1 MAFMGETAEVG
12 LAELLSVLAHRQHT
26 GRLTIIS
33 EGEEAQI
40 FLDDGKVILIS
51 SSNLALRLG
60 RILLRLG
67 ILTID
72 QLENALRAQDSQIG
86 RRPLGQ
92 ILLDAGAVSSEG
104 LARAAEEQCIE
115 ALTRVMVSKHG
126 TFMFNRDV
134 KPVAKQGLVTLNT
147 DRIVLEASRRAD
159 EMVTL
164 RSLLP
169 GPGTA
174 LFAARKQVRLV
185 GDQLTLLERQVLDS
199 LSLAPGTLDDLGLRV
214 PVEEVSLWRTVVS
227 LRERGLIVSQG
238 AAALA
243 SELDEPDDED
253 VPTRTVDEVAR
264 LCAEGSPGLTTRVP
278 TLTEVRA
285 GVAAGTQTIAAAT
298 LVIRAVI
305 AAFNAGLTL
314 RAYANFSD
322 DHFRRRGPLPEEE
335 IAALQEPARPLR
347 AEEQE
352 AFLAIRDVRV
362 LPDGRVSAILST
374 HVPSVGENRKVLI
387 FTRAGDQWQIDAVI
401 EPPNP
406 QQQAGTTSM
415 LQPVAQS
422 AV

>member
-40 FLDDGKVILIS
+40 FLEDGKVILIS

-67 ILTID
+67 ILSTD
-72 QLENALRAQDSQIG
+72 QLENALRAQDSQTG

-92 ILLDAGAVSSEG
+92 ILLEANAVTAED

-169 GPGTA
+169 APGA
-174 LFAARKQVRLV
+174 VLVAVRKQVREV
-185 GDQLTLLERQVLDS
+185 GNQLTLLERQVLGP
-199 LSLAPGTLDDLGLRV
+199 LAATPATLDELAQRV

-227 LRERGLIVSQG
+227 LRERGLIASQG
-238 AAALA
+238 TAAVAGV
-243 SELDEPDDED
+243 DEPADDD
-253 VPTRTVDEVAR
+253 VRIRTVDEVAR
-264 LCAEGSPGLTTRVP
+264 LCAESSQGLTNRVP

-285 GVAAGTQTIAAAT
+285 GVVAGTQTIAAVT
-298 LVIRAVI
+298 VVIREVI

-322 DHFRRRGPLPEEE
+322 DHFRRRGPLPDEE
-335 IAALQEPARPLR
+335 IAALREPARPLR

-352 AFLAIRDVRV
+352 TFLAIRDVRV
-362 LPDGRVSAILST
+362 LADGRVSAILST
-374 HVPSVGENRKVLI
+374 HVPSVGENRKVVV
-387 FTRAGDQWQIDAVI
+387 FTRAGGQWQIDAVI
-401 EPPNP
+401 EPLNP
-406 QQQAGTTSM
+406 QQHTGMTTM
-415 LQPVAQS
+415 LQSAGQPVP
-422 AV
+422 